1 MMHCKTPSEEE
12 LFSEF
17 YPDTFSDCLRD
28 IYTSV
33 SEDGSSSEHSSD
45 SGGVNIRPTKKTKNS
60 RIDSYMES
68 ENETHGAGEDFTGV
82 AGETIECN
90 NLQSVSEVTELI
102 FGQPK

>member
-1 MMHCKTPSEEE
+1 MMYCKTLSEEE

-45 SGGVNIRPTKKTKNS
+45 SGGVNIRPTKRQKTSGLILIWKVK
-60 RIDSYMES
+60 MKLMVLEK
-68 ENETHGAGEDFTGV
+68 T
-82 AGETIECN
+82 
-90 NLQSVSEVTELI
+90 LQVYLV
-102 FGQPK
+102 